1 MNGTLAQRLW
11 SRVHI
16 LDGRD
21 ACWEWRGARNPSGH
35 GRIGVGGKKQKPTHR
50 VVYEL
55 LIGPIPD
62 GAHLDHLCENPPC
75 VNPNHLE
82 PVGLWENLSRSA
94 KTPAVIN
101 AAKTHCKRGHEF
113 TPENTYRYIQHGRS
127 GESRACK
134 TCMRERAAAKYRGE
148 TYA

>member
-1 MNGTLAQRLW
+1 MRSPTIAARLW
-11 SRVHI
+11 SRVFI

-35 GRIGVGGKKQKPTHR
+35 GRIGVGPNKQSPTHR

-55 LIGPIPD
+55 LVGPIPD
-62 GAHLDHLCENPPC
+62 GLHLDHLCQNPTC

-82 PVGLWENLSRSA
+82 PVGLWENLSRSK

-101 AAKTHCKRGHEF
+101 AAKTHCLRGHEF
-113 TPENTYRYIQHGRS
+113 SAGNTYVDKRG
-127 GESRACK
+127 SRHCR
-134 TCMRERAAAKYRGE
+134 TCVRDRMREKRRG
-148 TYA
+148 